1 MNEENTAALLR
12 DFPRLYGNPDGKG
25 TGLNMHWGFECG
37 DGWYRLLHDLSSAIE
52 EVAFKQGVDPDS
64 SAWPKASQ
72 VKEKFGTLRFY
83 VRGRSEEMGQLIEEA
98 SKRSAHT
105 CESCGLEGELRT
117 ESWFYVACDR
127 CEEKIRQRGLL

>member
-37 DGWYRLLHDLSSAIE
+37 DGWYRLLHDLSAAIE
-52 EVAFKQGVDPDS
+52 EAAFKQGLDPDS

>member
-12 DFPRLYGNPDGKG
+12 DFPRLYGNPDEKG
-25 TGLNMHWGFECG
+25 SLMSMHWGFECG

-52 EVAFKQGVDPDS
+52 EQAFKQGLDPDS
-64 SAWPKASQ
+64 PSWPKASQ

-83 VRGRSEEMGQLIEEA
+83 MGSRSEEMGELIDAA
-98 SKRSAHT
+98 SERSAHT
-105 CESCGLEGELRT
+105 CEFCGLEGVLRT

-127 CEEKIRQRGLL
+127 CEEKRRSGVRL